1 MRVPDY
7 YENLM
12 RLALKEAG
20 ASLLTHDVPVGA
32 VVACRGEPVAY
43 GRNRREERRN
53 ALPHA
58 ELEAIDGACRKLGR
72 WRLSDCELFV
82 TLEPCPMCAGAII
95 NSRIRTVVIGA
106 TDPKGGACGS
116 VIDLFACPFNHSPRI
131 VTGVLEAECAQL
143 LHDFFFNLRGV

>member
-1 MRVPDY
+1 MRIPDY

-12 RLALKEAG
+12 RMALREAE

-32 VVACRGEPVAY
+32 VVARHGEPLAY

-53 ALPHA
+53 ALLHA
-58 ELEAIDGACRKLGR
+58 EMEAIGGACRKLGS
-72 WRLSDCELFV
+72 WRLSECELFV

-106 TDPKGGACGS
+106 PDPKGGACGS

-131 VTGVLEAECAQL
+131 VTGVLGAECADL
-143 LHDFFFNLRGV
+143 LRDFFSNLRNV